1 MLTLYGL
8 MKFWAGLGVAAIATL
23 IKRMQGRRHES
34 FNTLHGGNFG
44 TINGDMIKGMLADE
58 PSITATTFNGIMYEW
73 LGLKGQTEVT
83 LNGRLQG
90 FATANS
96 AFNWSSLGTF

>member
-8 MKFWAGLGVAAIATL
+8 MKFWAGLGIAAIATL

-34 FNTLHGGNFG
+34 FNALHGGDFG

-58 PSITATTFNGIMYEW
+58 PGITATTFNGIMYEW